1 MKRKRTGK
9 GKLSHPFLPEAS
21 RSMPLYL
28 KQTRIFI
35 VRLDFLLVDYFSSR
49 IVCKLSLFFYLLTFP
64 TPFPQGQREPTL
76 SRLLAGGH
84 EDEITEWS
92 ESMATPPL
100 NTTEPAGGRRN
111 PFMVLMI
118 DVETAF
124 QNVTLRRELARWI
137 RLAVEHLHP
146 LCFSA
151 VQKPFRYL
159 CRRFSSGECIF
170 LLIT

>member
-9 GKLSHPFLPEAS
+9 GKSSHPFLPEAS

-84 EDEITEWS
+84 EDEITVWS

-124 QNVTLRRELARWI
+124 QNVTLRRELAR
-137 RLAVEHLHP
+137 
-146 LCFSA
+146 
-151 VQKPFRYL
+151 
-159 CRRFSSGECIF
+159 
-170 LLIT
+170 